1 MNNIPYL
8 SVLVPIYNEAENI
21 PLLIGEIRAALDG
34 LIDYE
39 LIYVDDGST
48 DASWQILQ
56 QLSQNFNQL
65 RIIRHRSTYGQSVA
79 LLTGVKAAAGTWIV
93 TLDGDGQNDPADIPR
108 LLVALKQHSSSLQM
122 IAGIRV
128 KRQDNWLK
136 RISSRFANG
145 IRSRLLHDNTIDTGC
160 GLKLFSRQAFLS
172 LPHFNHMHRF
182 LAALFLRNGGDIIS
196 ITVNHRCRV
205 HGQSKYGFFDRLGVG
220 IVDLFGVMW
229 LQRRAIKAEIIEDNK

>member
-8 SVLVPIYNEAENI
+8 SVLVPIYNEADNI
-21 PLLIGEIRAALDG
+21 SLLIAEIREALDG

-56 QLSQNFNQL
+56 QMSQDFNQL
-65 RIIRHRSTYGQSVA
+65 RIIRHRSTYGQSIA
-79 LLTGVKAAAGTWIV
+79 ILTGVQAAAGTWIV

-108 LLVALKQHSSSLQM
+108 LLAVLKEQPSSLHM

-145 IRSRLLHDNTIDTGC
+145 IRRRLLHDDTIDTGC
-160 GLKLFSRQAFLS
+160 GLKLFSRQAFLN

-182 LAALFLRNGGDIIS
+182 LAALFLRNGGGIVS
-196 ITVNHRCRV
+196 ITVNHRSRV
-205 HGQSKYGFFDRLGVG
+205 HGQSKYGFFDRLKVG

-229 LQRRAIKAEIIEDNK
+229 LQRRAINAEILKENK

>member
-21 PLLIGEIRAALDG
+21 GLLIGEIRAALDD

-39 LIYVDDGST
+39 LIYVDDGSS
-48 DASWQILQ
+48 DGSWQILQ
-56 QLSQNFNQL
+56 QLSQDFNQL
-65 RIIRHRSTYGQSVA
+65 RIIRHGSTYGQSIA
-79 LLTGVKAAAGTWIV
+79 ILTGVKAAVGTWIV

-108 LLVALKQHSSSLQM
+108 LLATLKQHSSIQM
-122 IAGIRV
+122 VAGIRL

-145 IRSRLLHDNTIDTGC
+145 IRRRLLHDDTIDTGC
-160 GLKLFSRQAFLS
+160 GLKLFSREAFLT

-182 LAALFLRNGGDIIS
+182 LAALFLRNGGYIIS
-196 ITVNHRCRV
+196 ITVNHRSRV
-205 HGQSKYGFFDRLGVG
+205 HGQSKYGFFDRFMVG

-229 LQRRAIKAEIIEDNK
+229 LQRRAINAEIIKDNK